1 MSSGWYLR
9 ERTDAAKRDL
19 RVNLG
24 AVDNATAE
32 ALLVRYRACIR
43 THVGRYGRSLE
54 RHFYVVTCEDLRA
67 VAETAVLEAYV
78 RYRDDH
84 PQRETIAGAGLGA
97 YVDRMVRW
105 RLADHVTAHQKE
117 GPSAAERREL
127 QIGATTVGIV
137 TGDPTRE
144 EKQKQRRDYLADDRE
159 RSDETVYKNQISDW
173 LRRAIGRLEP
183 REAIILISIA
193 QGETNEAVGASLG
206 IRRQTVNLVYHQT
219 IKKLRRAAK
228 RSGLDASELGA

>member
-67 VAETAVLEAYV
+67 VAETAVA
-78 RYRDDH
+78 
-84 PQRETIAGAGLGA
+84 LGA
-97 YVDRMVRW
+97 R
-105 RLADHVTAHQKE
+105 
-117 GPSAAERREL
+117 
-127 QIGATTVGIV
+127 
-137 TGDPTRE
+137 
-144 EKQKQRRDYLADDRE
+144 
-159 RSDETVYKNQISDW
+159 
-173 LRRAIGRLEP
+173 
-183 REAIILISIA
+183 
-193 QGETNEAVGASLG
+193 
-206 IRRQTVNLVYHQT
+206 
-219 IKKLRRAAK
+219 
-228 RSGLDASELGA
+228 